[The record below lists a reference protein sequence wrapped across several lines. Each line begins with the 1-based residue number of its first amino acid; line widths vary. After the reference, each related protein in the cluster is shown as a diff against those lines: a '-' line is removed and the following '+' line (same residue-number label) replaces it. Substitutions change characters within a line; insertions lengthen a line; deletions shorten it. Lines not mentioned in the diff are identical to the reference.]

1 MPGPGPELNA
11 AVEPRPRVALVSL
24 GCRVNRVEA
33 DAMAAGLEEAGAL
46 LVPSEA
52 ADAVIVNTCAVTA
65 EAEAKARKAVRHAAD
80 LPQAPAVLV
89 TGCAAGL
96 DAAEF
101 EGLAPGVAVVADKAS
116 VAGRAVAAAR
126 DHRARSGAPCT
137 PDLGYVSNDDHHVTP
152 TGRMRP
158 GVKVQDGCDNR
169 CTYCIVWKAR
179 GAARSVGPDKV
190 LADVRACLGRGAH
203 EVVLTGI
210 NLGCYQAEGPDGRS
224 IDLAGLVELVLDQ
237 TSVERVRLGSIEPP
251 DVTERL
257 VRTMAAHPRR
267 VAPFLHVCLQSG
279 CDATL
284 GRMGRVY
291 DTALY
296 RQVVEGAR
304 AALPDLALGCDLIV
318 GFPGE
323 TDAEFEESLG
333 FCQQMAFAKM
343 HVFRYSRRPG
353 TPAATM
359 EGQVPPQVMADRS
372 HRMLQLARQMRL
384 EAARSRL
391 GKVEDAIVQY
401 PGRAVTGGLLD
412 IACDPAIPL
421 DSLVRLRVES
431 VLPDGTLLGVRA

>member
-1 MPGPGPELNA
+1 MPGSGRGQA
-11 AVEPRPRVALVSL
+11 AGGTPRPRVALVSL

-33 DAMAAGLEEAGAL
+33 DSMAAGLEEEGAQ
-46 LVPSEA
+46 LVSSET

-101 EGLAPGVAVVADKAS
+101 EGLAPRVEVVADKAR
-116 VAGRAVAAAR
+116 VAERAVAAAQ
-126 DHRARSGAPCT
+126 DHQAQAGPAPQVVPAT
-137 PDLGYVSNDDHHVTP
+137 QADDHHVTP

-179 GAARSVGPDKV
+179 GKARSVEPGRV
-190 LADVRACLGRGAH
+190 LADVRSCLARGAH

-210 NLGCYQAEGPDGRS
+210 NLGCYQAEGPDGRPL
-224 IDLAGLVELVLDQ
+224 DLAGLVELVLDQ
-237 TSVERVRLGSIEPP
+237 TEVERVRLGSIEPP
-251 DVTERL
+251 DVTEAL
-257 VRTMAAHPRR
+257 VATMAAHPQR

-296 RQVVEGAR
+296 RQVVEVAR
-304 AALPDLALGCDLIV
+304 QALPDLALGCDLIV

-323 TDAEFEESLG
+323 TDEEFEESLA

-431 VLPDGTLLGVRA
+431 VLPDATLLGVRA